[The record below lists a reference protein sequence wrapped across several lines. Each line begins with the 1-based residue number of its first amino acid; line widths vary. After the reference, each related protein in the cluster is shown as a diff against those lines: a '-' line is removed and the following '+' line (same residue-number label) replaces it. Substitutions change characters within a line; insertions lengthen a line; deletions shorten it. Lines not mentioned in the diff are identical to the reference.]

1 VIHWEGQN
9 IMNNGSIYNP
19 GSSSYTKRIIAL
31 QGVLKARQEV
41 QKSKAYSHNPMWSN
55 ALGSPAEIEQA
66 EQTIEAS
73 LVTAGKDFHKNEIKQ
88 AVEKGLISE
97 KDVRDI
103 MDAIHRHDM
112 SAQRSEMSSDKKK
125 QSDQQS

>member
-1 VIHWEGQN
+1 
-9 IMNNGSIYNP
+9 MNTGNIYNP
-19 GSSSYTKRIIAL
+19 GSTSYTKRIIAL
-31 QGVLKARQEV
+31 QGVLKARKEV
-41 QKSKAYSHNPMWSN
+41 QKSKADAHNSMWSDV
-55 ALGSPAEIEQA
+55 LGSPAEIEQA
-66 EQTIEAS
+66 EQPIDAS
-73 LVTAGKDFHKNEIKQ
+73 LVSAGKDFHKNEIKQ
-88 AVEKGLISE
+88 AVEEGLISE

>member
-1 VIHWEGQN
+1 
-9 IMNNGSIYNP
+9 MNTGNIYNP
-19 GSSSYTKRIIAL
+19 SNSSYTARIIAL
-31 QGVLKARQEV
+31 QGVLRARQEA
-41 QKSKAYSHNPMWSN
+41 QKSKAYAHNSMWSN
-55 ALGSPAEIEQA
+55 VLGSPAEIEQA

-88 AVEKGLISE
+88 AVEEGLISE

-125 QSDQQS
+125 QSDKQS